1 MVLGNSPPS
10 SLVWQKSK
18 DHTFYE
24 IFSAPFPNAMQTW
37 NLLLVLTR
45 RQRFGSRFRKQQNIL
60 ELPSVTMQGGELLTS
75 ATSKL
80 TSTTSQQTIW
90 LHSQARTEAIV
101 RWIPNH
107 DCTLACLPGQ
117 IQMQIQIQIKIQIHL
132 HTQSRKKQALPR
144 PAEKEKCLIS
154 FFLII
159 HKFCLWWEKR
169 RTSFSFGFVFSLFA
183 DWL

>member
-1 MVLGNSPPS
+1 
-10 SLVWQKSK
+10 
-18 DHTFYE
+18 
-24 IFSAPFPNAMQTW
+24 MQTW

-154 FFLII
+154 FFFNYPQILS
-159 HKFCLWWEKR
+159 LMREKKDKLFVWLCVQLVCR
-169 RTSFSFGFVFSLFA
+169 LTLKVRKCNSFFDKHSIMVLQVS
-183 DWL
+183 